1 MAYIMT
7 PAFAKRAIEVAADP
21 RSNTWVDLILLLMAR
36 HFEGNMYLAQPPLVQ
51 YGNLPTTL
59 SSHYTEPETDNWW
72 ERLWI
77 RYGGILN

>member
-1 MAYIMT
+1 M
-7 PAFAKRAIEVAADP
+7 
-21 RSNTWVDLILLLMAR
+21 LQLMAR